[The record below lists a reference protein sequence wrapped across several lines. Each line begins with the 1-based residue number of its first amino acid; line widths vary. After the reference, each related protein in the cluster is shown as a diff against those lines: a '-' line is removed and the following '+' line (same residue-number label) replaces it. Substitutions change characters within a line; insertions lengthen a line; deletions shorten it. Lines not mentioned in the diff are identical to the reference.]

1 MKGSGKPYTKIRVI
15 VLLAAVCVLLT
26 VPAGTSFSFHGTDSR
41 REELSAET
49 VPQEET
55 AEGGEAAAQ
64 PDAENAADEKQSP
77 LHSIVL
83 KTEDNARERIKVLH
97 LSRTAAEYSDVIA
110 VRSCL
115 QELDADALVP
125 DPGSRKSGARDASKN
140 GGSPVFWLRTLG
152 DYTLT
157 EDDENRI
164 SDMLEAVYSSGYSM
178 GFVLLDIRSGKGL
191 CYNSR
196 YAYYSASSAKA
207 SFVVSLA
214 MNRPEIIRD
223 CADDMEGITVYS
235 DNEIYAVMQ
244 EIYGLD
250 YYEDFAASVGVHPD
264 LSDGG
269 YAFFT
274 AEDLA
279 RLWLG
284 NYLYFSSGKEGRIVG
299 SWFENPEESSVNDVL
314 GKKYRTRTK
323 AGWIDLYGDY
333 CVTVDAGI
341 VYAGGDPYII
351 VLMSDFPS
359 SLQSLNEAVKALDK
373 VHEGMTEK
381 QKG

>member
-1 MKGSGKPYTKIRVI
+1 MKGSDKPFTKIRVI

-26 VPAGTSFSFHGTDSR
+26 VRASTGFFFHGTDGS
-41 REELSAET
+41 REELSAGA
-49 VPQEET
+49 VPPAENAAEEET
-55 AEGGEAAAQ
+55 AEQ
-64 PDAENAADEKQSP
+64 PDADNAADEKQSL

-83 KTEDNARERIKVLH
+83 KTKYNAKERIKTLH
-97 LSRTAAEYSDVIA
+97 LSGTAAEYSDVIA

-115 QELDADALVP
+115 QELDADALIP
-125 DPGSRKSGARDASKN
+125 DPGSQKSSARDASEN
-140 GGSPVFWLRTLG
+140 GGSSVFWLRTLG
-152 DYTLT
+152 DHTLT

-164 SDMLEAVYSSGYSM
+164 SDMLDAVYSSGHSM
-178 GFVLLDIRSGKGL
+178 GFVLLDIRSGKGI

-223 CADDMEGITVYS
+223 SAEDMEGITVYS

-244 EIYGLD
+244 EIYGLG

-269 YAFFT
+269 YTFFT

-284 NYLYFSSGKEGRIVG
+284 NYLYFSAGKEGRIVG
-299 SWFENPEESSVNDVL
+299 SWFEKPEESSINDVL

-341 VYAGGDPYII
+341 VYAGGDPYIM

-359 SLQSLNEAVKALDK
+359 SLQRLNDAVKVLDK
-373 VHEGMTEK
+373 VHDGMTEK